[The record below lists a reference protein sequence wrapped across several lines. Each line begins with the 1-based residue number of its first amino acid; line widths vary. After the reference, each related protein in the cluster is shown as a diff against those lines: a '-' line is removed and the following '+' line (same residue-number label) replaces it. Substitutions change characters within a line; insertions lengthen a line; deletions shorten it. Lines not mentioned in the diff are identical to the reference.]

1 MQVRLEVHS
10 LDGSE
15 VKLKGKKLL
24 ERVTDESPP
33 PLTVIDVGVGLGIQS
48 YIFASFGYDVI
59 GISLED
65 PLPIVKEQKKYIH
78 VKENLF
84 NADLPQADIVW
95 ASHIIEHMPNV
106 GLFLERVRSMTKPDG
121 WVCIVAPSDQ
131 MNLMVD
137 GHLTFWTP
145 AHLIYNMVVAGFDC
159 RKAKYYT
166 LGRDI
171 SLMVRR
177 KDRPHID
184 LNYDYGDLSVL
195 SLYFPAPIIHRET
208 SPWLRDN
215 FS

>member
-84 NADLPQADIVW
+84 NTDLPQADIVW

-106 GLFLERVRSMTKPDG
+106 GLFLERCRNLTKIDG
-121 WVCIVAPSDQ
+121 WFCIVAPTDPTTLQ
-131 MNLMVD
+131 ID
-137 GHLTFWTP
+137 GHLSFWTP
-145 AHLIYNMVVAGFDC
+145 AHLIYNMVLAGFDC
-159 RKAKYYT
+159 SEARHYT
-166 LGRDI
+166 LERDI
-171 SLMVRR
+171 GLMVKR

-184 LNYDYGDLSVL
+184 LNYDRGDLEVL
-195 SLYFPAPIIHRET
+195 SHYFPAPIIHRET
-208 SPWLRDN
+208 SPWLHDN